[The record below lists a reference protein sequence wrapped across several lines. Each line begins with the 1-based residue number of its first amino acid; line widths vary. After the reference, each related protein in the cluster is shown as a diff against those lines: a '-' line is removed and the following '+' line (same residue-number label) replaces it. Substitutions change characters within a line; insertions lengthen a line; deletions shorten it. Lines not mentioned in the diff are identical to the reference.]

1 MKPAETLRAGR
12 AYCPIA
18 PTKDHTM
25 LRTLFS
31 VGLMAMVGMFLMK
44 FAFGIFG
51 GFIALMLWLFWI
63 AIKILIVGA
72 IVYFVIRII
81 SPSTAR
87 RMTDSFDGPPAT

>member
-1 MKPAETLRAGR
+1 
-12 AYCPIA
+12 
-18 PTKDHTM
+18 M

-63 AIKILIVGA
+63 AIKILIVGC
-72 IVYFVIRII
+72 IVYFVIKLI
-81 SPSTAR
+81 SPDTAR
-87 RMTDSFDGPPAT
+87 KMTDSFSGPSAS

>member
-1 MKPAETLRAGR
+1 
-12 AYCPIA
+12 
-18 PTKDHTM
+18 M

-44 FAFGIFG
+44 FVFGLFG

-72 IVYFVIRII
+72 IVYFVIRVI

-87 RMTDSFDGPPAT
+87 RMADSVNGTTSGS

>member
-1 MKPAETLRAGR
+1 
-12 AYCPIA
+12 
-18 PTKDHTM
+18 M

-72 IVYFVIRII
+72 LVYFVIKII
-81 SPSTAR
+81 SPSTAQ
-87 RMTDSFDGPPAT
+87 RMTDSFSGPSSS